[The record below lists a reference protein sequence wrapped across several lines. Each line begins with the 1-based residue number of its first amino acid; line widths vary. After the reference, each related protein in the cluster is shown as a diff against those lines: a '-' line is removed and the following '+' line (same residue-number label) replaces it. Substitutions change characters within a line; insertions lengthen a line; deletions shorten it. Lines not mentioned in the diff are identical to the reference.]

1 MVYILL
7 KIGIN
12 KIMIMLVRDIMLR
25 ELRNELNSLQ
35 STKRI
40 VKKYCINTDD
50 LKRISMLNV
59 KITIIKSLI

>member
-1 MVYILL
+1 MKIKDLQLRDL
-7 KIGIN
+7 KI
-12 KIMIMLVRDIMLR
+12 
-25 ELRNELNSLQ
+25 ELNNWL

-59 KITIIKSLI
+59 KITILKTLI

>member
-1 MVYILL
+1 
-7 KIGIN
+7 
-12 KIMIMLVRDIMLR
+12 MLIRDIMLR